1 MIYINFQDLLRP
13 EEIVGILAGLFV
25 LGSFLMKGEIKIRF
39 VNLLGAIL
47 FVTYGIL
54 IGSLSVSVI
63 NGALVIVQI
72 YYLIKYQRSK
82 KNEIKP
88 HDWPY

>member
-1 MIYINFQDLLRP
+1 MIYFNLIELFRP

-39 VNLLGAIL
+39 VNIFGAAL

-54 IGSLSVSVI
+54 IKSVSILAI
-63 NGALVIVQI
+63 NSALIVVQL
-72 YYLIKYQRSK
+72 YYLTKYQRSK
-82 KNEIKP
+82 KNETK
-88 HDWPY
+88 

>member
-1 MIYINFQDLLRP
+1 MIYINFQDWLRP
-13 EEIVGILAGLFV
+13 EEIMGILAGLFV

-72 YYLIKYQRSK
+72 YYLVKYQRSK